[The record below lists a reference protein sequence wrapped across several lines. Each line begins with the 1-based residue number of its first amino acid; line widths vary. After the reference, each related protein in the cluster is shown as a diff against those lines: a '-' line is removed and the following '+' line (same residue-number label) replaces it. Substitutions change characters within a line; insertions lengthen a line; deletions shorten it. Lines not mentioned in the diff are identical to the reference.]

1 MAVRR
6 GATKAMAP
14 RATASSPDRAVT
26 TEAADVQ
33 LDEGGGGGLGQ
44 VLVVALGLAAVAVCV
59 LVPLLYGSRT
69 LPAGP
74 ALAQSYELGELSH
87 DFELGPEAFLLPGGE
102 RVFVLGPGLAGAPS
116 EGSPGP
122 ILAAAGLERE
132 AGEGSEA
139 QSGTAAFTDWGSLSP
154 VSTGTAPARLFL
166 VQYPIGRAASVID
179 EQFRRIE
186 WKDLRHIEAKGA
198 RTAVDGGKIE
208 WGEFAADFVQERT
221 FVRGGT
227 FRDSL
232 RVNLSLGRECWIAYA
247 VWPELNAGSKEVVG
261 EVLGALRPT
270 QEVD

>member
-6 GATKAMAP
+6 GATKARAP

-33 LDEGGGGGLGQ
+33 LAEGGGGGLGQ
-44 VLVVALGLAAVAVCV
+44 ALVVALGLAAVAVCV
-59 LVPLLYGSRT
+59 LVPFFYGSRT
-69 LPAGP
+69 LAAGP
-74 ALAQSYELGELSH
+74 ALAQSYALGKLPH

-102 RVFVLGPGLAGAPS
+102 RVFVFGPGLAGAPS

-132 AGEGSEA
+132 EGEGSEA
-139 QSGTAAFTDWGSLSP
+139 QSGTPGFTDWASLSP
-154 VSTGTAPARLFL
+154 VSTGTPPERLFL
-166 VQYPIGRAASVID
+166 VKYPTGRASSVIN
-179 EQFRRIE
+179 EQFRSIE
-186 WKDLRHIEAKGA
+186 WKDLRDIEADGG
-198 RTAVDGGKIE
+198 RTAVDGGKLE
-208 WGEFAADFVQERT
+208 WAEYAADFVQERT

-247 VWPELNAGSKEVVG
+247 VWPELDAGSKEVVR
-261 EVLGALRPT
+261 ELLTALRPT